1 MTPQFDHCGRSF
13 RQRRRQSCMR
23 AECNFRIPQLHR
35 DVIKAVVP
43 VLIVLSICSMKKSN
57 AFSFIQLRG
66 FPPDRPALSGT
77 SRRHKSPRFSSFFAD
92 SGRGDEDADED
103 DGTLLD
109 TFDNESDWLQAEL
122 TLVHAPNLPDSS
134 MDALQTATMICRS
147 LQFVDYP
154 QTSRGLERCFEFFT
168 MDCRSAVT
176 ARQGARSVERF
187 VEYGQLAPALQPFMG
202 ATRVVLG
209 EGTYTAAKPPL
220 RGALYSFPV
229 AIEGAPIL
237 AVQHTSGMDKTG
249 VSLPPIT
256 NMVIR
261 LEQQRRPPH
270 QNCWMVREILDVRMA
285 FAGDMGNAHV
295 GG

>member
-1 MTPQFDHCGRSF
+1 
-13 RQRRRQSCMR
+13 MR
-23 AECNFRIPQLHR
+23 VECDFRIPFHR
-35 DVIKAVVP
+35 DVIKAVV
-43 VLIVLSICSMKKSN
+43 VLLMLSSCSVNESN
-57 AFSFIQLRG
+57 AFSSIHLSG
-66 FPPDRPALSGT
+66 FSPDQPALMGT
-77 SRRHKSPRFSSFFAD
+77 SIRKEGLGLSIFSED
-92 SGRGDEDADED
+92 SGRGDEDD
-103 DGTLLD
+103 DDDDTLLD
-109 TFDNESDWLQAEL
+109 TSDNESDWVQAEL
-122 TLVHAPNLPDSS
+122 TLVNAPNFPDSS

-147 LQFVDYP
+147 LQYVDYP
-154 QTSRGLERCFEFFT
+154 EAASGLERCFEFFT

-209 EGTYTAAKPPL
+209 DGTYTAAKPPL
-220 RGALYSFPV
+220 RGALHSFPV
-229 AIEGAPIL
+229 TIEGAPIL
-237 AVQHTSGMDKTG
+237 TVQHASGMDKTG